1 MFRCEICNYNANTKA
16 VLTRHLS
23 TKKHITLSSTTPS
36 PVEVVAEPEPE
47 SKVEDKLQCKKCN
60 KEFKNKSGLER
71 HILKCNKSQELVTY
85 DTEKKDS
92 DSDTENKKEDNE
104 NKEEE
109 VDDKKEY
116 EHNITRLIVE
126 IIRNRYEFEIET
138 EHLKKSY
145 EQKITEMKTEFE
157 RIYIAKEIEI
167 KNLQAQIQ
175 KLTKK
180 K

>member
-36 PVEVVAEPEPE
+36 PIEVVAEPVSEPVVE
-47 SKVEDKLQCKKCN
+47 IEDKLQCKKCN

-71 HILKCNKSQELVTY
+71 HILKCNKTQELVTF
-85 DTEKKDS
+85 DKE
-92 DSDTENKKEDNE
+92 TENKKEENNNE

-138 EHLKKSY
+138 ELLKKSY
-145 EQKITEMKTEFE
+145 EEKITEMKTEFE
-157 RIYIAKEIEI
+157 RLYIAKEMEI
-167 KNLQAQIQ
+167 KNLQSQIQ

>member
-36 PVEVVAEPEPE
+36 PVEEVAEPVSE
-47 SKVEDKLQCKKCN
+47 SVVEIEDKLQCKKCN

-85 DTEKKDS
+85 DNNK
-92 DSDTENKKEDNE
+92 DTENRKEENNNE

-157 RIYIAKEIEI
+157 RLYIAKEIEI